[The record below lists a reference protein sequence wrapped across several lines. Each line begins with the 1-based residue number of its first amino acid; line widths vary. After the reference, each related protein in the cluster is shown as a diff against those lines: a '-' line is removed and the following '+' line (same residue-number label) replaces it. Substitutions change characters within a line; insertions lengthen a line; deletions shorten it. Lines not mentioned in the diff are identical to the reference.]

1 MEKDI
6 RKKLLERAK
15 DTCSYMLGNG
25 VTLQELEEIVNN
37 IPSSEFE
44 PLQIFREIE
53 ADSDRLYDTD
63 VTEIIEYLSAYK
75 DYQLIL
81 DYSGCG
87 WASFTFGKNE
97 NETDEE
103 IVCRLIPD
111 VKSECSDI
119 MKGKEK
125 KNAIKEE
132 KRRLQEKIK
141 ELDRQLNSM

>member
-15 DTCSYMLGNG
+15 DTCSYMLEKG

-44 PLQIFREIE
+44 PHTILREIE

-63 VTEIIEYLSAYK
+63 VTKIIEYLSAYK
-75 DYQLIL
+75 DYKLFI
-81 DYSGCG
+81 DDCG
-87 WASFTFGKNE
+87 DCWASFTFGKNE

-103 IVCRLIPD
+103 IVCRLLPW

-119 MKGKEK
+119 TIVKEK

-132 KRRLQEKIK
+132 KRKLQEKIK

>member
-15 DTCSYMLGNG
+15 DTCSYMLGKG
-25 VTLQELEEIVNN
+25 VTLQELEGIVNN

-44 PLQIFREIE
+44 PIQIFREIE
-53 ADSDRLYDTD
+53 ADNDRLYDTD

-75 DYQLIL
+75 GYQLVL
-81 DYSGCG
+81 DDCSSSCAY
-87 WASFTFGKNE
+87 FTFGKNE

-103 IVCRLIPD
+103 IVCRLLPL

-119 MKGKEK
+119 TIVKEK

-132 KRRLQEKIK
+132 KRKLQEKIK

>member
-15 DTCSYMLGNG
+15 DACSYMLEKG
-25 VTLQELEEIVNN
+25 VTLQELEGIVNN

-53 ADSDRLYDTD
+53 ADNDRLYDTD
-63 VTEIIEYLSAYK
+63 VTKIIEYLSAYK

-81 DYSGCG
+81 DDCG
-87 WASFTFGKNE
+87 SSCAYFTFGKNVE
-97 NETDEE
+97 ETDEE
-103 IVCRLIPD
+103 IVCRLLPL
-111 VKSECSDI
+111 VEAECSALL
-119 MKGKEK
+119 KEK
-125 KNAIKEE
+125 ERKNAIMEE
-132 KRRLQEKIK
+132 KRKLQEKIK

>member
-15 DTCSYMLGNG
+15 DACSYMLGNG

-44 PLQIFREIE
+44 PIPIFREIE

-63 VTEIIEYLSAYK
+63 VTKIIEYLSAYK

-81 DYSGCG
+81 DDCG
-87 WASFTFGKNE
+87 SRWAYFTFGKNE

-103 IVCRLIPD
+103 IVCRLLPL

-119 MKGKEK
+119 VKNKTK
-125 KNAIKEE
+125 KLAIKEE

>member
-15 DTCSYMLGNG
+15 DACSYMLENG
-25 VTLQELEEIVNN
+25 LTLQELEGIVNN
-37 IPSSEFE
+37 IPSSDFE

-63 VTEIIEYLSAYK
+63 VTKIIEYLSAYK

-81 DYSGCG
+81 DDCGSG

-103 IVCRLIPD
+103 IICRLLPW
-111 VKSECSDI
+111 VKSDCSDI
-119 MKGKEK
+119 VKNKTK
-125 KNAIKEE
+125 KLAIKEE
-132 KRRLQEKIK
+132 KRKLQEKIK

>member
-6 RKKLLERAK
+6 RKKLLERAN
-15 DTCSYMLGNG
+15 DACSYMLGNG

-44 PLQIFREIE
+44 PLQIFREFE
-53 ADSDRLYDTD
+53 ADSDRLYDND

-81 DYSGCG
+81 DDCGSG

-103 IVCRLIPD
+103 IICRLLPW
-111 VKSECSDI
+111 VKSDCSDI
-119 MKGKEK
+119 VKNKTK
-125 KNAIKEE
+125 KLAIKEE

-141 ELDRQLNSM
+141 ELDKQLNSM